1 MEDIEDQTIEKRS
14 LVREAAVSTPSRVW
28 LLITRY
34 QDSSSCLRSFLNSSS
49 SSISEI
55 LHAGTMPV
63 IPELSSANRS
73 GSRMAR
79 KWWRMAVP
87 VAAGLPS

>member
-1 MEDIEDQTIEKRS
+1 MCFPVRS
-14 LVREAAVSTPSRVW
+14 H
-28 LLITRY
+28 LLALLSQFIDLKY
-34 QDSSSCLRSFLNSSS
+34 
-49 SSISEI
+49 SEI
-55 LHAGTMPV
+55 LYAGTMPV

-79 KWWRMAVP
+79 KWWRMTVP